1 MYLYKNLLLALVSL
15 ASTTTGSARYLLI
28 DIAGGFNYQYQ
39 GLIKHDYVDQKQ
51 PSDEPLVKHH
61 QRAFRSKRSLFKTA
75 DGQASKQDDD
85 NSAEQAEDGV
95 EITGYFYYYLINK

>member
-1 MYLYKNLLLALVSL
+1 MHLYKNLLLALVSL
-15 ASTTTGSARYLLI
+15 AIASTTVSARYLLI

-39 GLIKHDYVDQKQ
+39 GLISHDYVDQKQ

-75 DGQASKQDDD
+75 DRSASKNDD
-85 NSAEQAEDGV
+85 SAEQAEDGV
-95 EITGYFYYYLINK
+95 EITGYLL